1 MTALSTAGDR
11 RGTIQSVDRA
21 ARILMA
27 LGNSPR
33 LGVTEISD
41 RLGIAKATVHGL
53 LRTLEQRELI
63 EQEPET
69 GKYRLGAAMLQLG
82 NSFLDNH
89 ELRARSLMWAGSLAM
104 RVGEAVRV
112 GVMNGNTVL
121 IVHHVFR
128 PDNSMQILEVGASI
142 PWHACAL
149 GKAVVAFVSPARR
162 TALLGADL
170 SPLTGRTMTEP
181 SLLRI
186 SLERVSTLGI
196 AVEDQEAVVGEA
208 EIASPVFDHRGQPAG
223 AIGVVGPVER
233 LLPDGPAPALVAA
246 VKEAGRGLSRDMG
259 AGRFAARG

>member
-1 MTALSTAGDR
+1 M
-11 RGTIQSVDRA
+11 
-21 ARILMA
+21 
-27 LGNSPR
+27 
-33 LGVTEISD
+33 TEISE

-63 EQEPET
+63 EQEPES

-112 GVMNGNTVL
+112 GVINGNTVL

-128 PDNSMQILEVGASI
+128 PDNSVQILEVGASI
-142 PWHACAL
+142 PWHACAF

-170 SPLTGRTMTEP
+170 SPLTGRTLTESRSCGSSWRRSP
-181 SLLRI
+181 RS
-186 SLERVSTLGI
+186 
-196 AVEDQEAVVGEA
+196 
-208 EIASPVFDHRGQPAG
+208 ASPSRIKRRWWGRQRSRPRCSITADSR
-223 AIGVVGPVER
+223 PVR
-233 LLPDGPAPALVAA
+233 SASSD
-246 VKEAGRGLSRDMG
+246 R
-259 AGRFAARG
+259 

>member
-1 MTALSTAGDR
+1 M
-11 RGTIQSVDRA
+11 
-21 ARILMA
+21 
-27 LGNSPR
+27 
-33 LGVTEISD
+33 TEISE

-63 EQEPET
+63 EQEPES

-112 GVMNGNTVL
+112 GVMNGSTVL

-128 PDNSMQILEVGASI
+128 PDNSVQILEVGASI

-162 TALLGADL
+162 THLLGGDL

-181 SLLRI
+181 SLLRAT
-186 SLERVSTLGI
+186 LEGVSTLGI

-223 AIGVVGPVER
+223 AIGVVGA
-233 LLPDGPAPALVAA
+233 GGTAPARRPGAR
-246 VKEAGRGLSRDMG
+246 AGRGRERGGARSVSRH
-259 AGRFAARG
+259 GRGSLRRPRLRPIG

>member
-1 MTALSTAGDR
+1 MTALSAGDR

-33 LGVTEISD
+33 LGVTEISE

-63 EQEPET
+63 EQEPES

-128 PDNSMQILEVGASI
+128 PDNSVQILEVGASI

-162 TALLGADL
+162 TSLLGADL

-181 SLLRI
+181 SLLRAT
-186 SLERVSTLGI
+186 LEGVSTLGI

>member
-1 MTALSTAGDR
+1 MTALSAGGDR

-33 LGVTEISD
+33 LGVTEISE

-63 EQEPET
+63 EQEPES

-128 PDNSMQILEVGASI
+128 PDNSVQILEVGASI

-149 GKAVVAFVSPARR
+149 GKAVIAFVSPARR

-170 SPLTGRTMTEP
+170 SPLTGRTMIEP
-181 SLLRI
+181 SLLRTA
-186 SLERVSTLGI
+186 LEDVSALGI